1 MIGEAS
7 SPETYCVCRSSR
19 LASLSVCWA
28 PTCPHAGAANRQDTD
43 KRSGIR
49 VEKTSSVPGRDVKYT
64 HKSLP
69 SKMCE
74 EENYCAG

>member
-1 MIGEAS
+1 MIGEAP

-28 PTCPHAGAANRQDTD
+28 PTCPHAVAADGQDTD
-43 KRSGIR
+43 KQSGIR
-49 VEKTSSVPGRDVKYT
+49 VEKSSCVPGRDVKYT

-69 SKMCE
+69 SKTCE
-74 EENYCAG
+74 EDNCCAG